1 MLGGAA
7 VSEQAFSGHAA
18 RLSGYAYLVSVLPAQ
33 IARDLGI
40 DVELRPRRLAG
51 FAPPDVRFD
60 HDGAGLGADR
70 DAFRALS
77 ALTSEAGRR
86 LAATWLG
93 PLPSR
98 AEAERLLADV
108 PGAWELLAE
117 RPIGESLRERFA
129 SPLVRGVLGTDA
141 IVGTLVSLFDP
152 SLRQN
157 RCFAWHVCGGPWRV
171 PVGGMGA
178 LSDAL
183 AGAARRA
190 GAELRTGAEVL
201 AVDGTDVTWREDGE
215 EHTVSAGHVL
225 LNAAPRDVKAEGSQL
240 KLNMLLDRLPRL
252 RSGVRPEDAFTGTFH
267 VDEDEDALETAY
279 EQAVAGGLPERP
291 PFEVYCHSLTDRSI
305 LGPDAP
311 AEQHT
316 LTAFVM
322 HTPARLFKPD
332 ERAWHRNIKVPGTE
346 LVARVLD
353 GIDAHLVEPLRDCLA
368 LDAEGRPCLE
378 VKTPQDLER
387 ELGMPGGNIFH
398 GDLDWP
404 WAEAADEEGGWGVET
419 ADPRVLRCGATARRG
434 GCVSGIGGQNAAM
447 AILFPIAPVHWG

>member
-1 MLGGAA
+1 MLERRAVLGGAA

-18 RLSGYAYLVSVLPAQ
+18 RLSRYAYLVSVLPGR

-60 HDGAGLGADR
+60 HDGAGLGPDR

-77 ALTSEAGRR
+77 ALTTEAGRR
-86 LAATWLG
+86 LAATWLE
-93 PLPSR
+93 PLPAR
-98 AEAERLLADV
+98 AEAERLLAGV

-117 RPIGESLRERFA
+117 RPIGESLRERFT

-141 IVGTLVSLFDP
+141 VVGTLVSLFDP

-183 AGAARRA
+183 AGAARQA

-201 AVDGTDVTWREDGE
+201 AVDGTEVTWREGGG
-215 EHTVSAGHVL
+215 EHTVTAGHVL
-225 LNAAPRDVKAEGSQL
+225 LNAAPPDVRAEGSQL

-252 RSGVRPEDAFTGTFH
+252 RSGVPAEDAFTGTFH
-267 VDEDEDALETAY
+267 VDEDEASLEAAY
-279 EQAVAGGLPERP
+279 AGAAAGRLPERP

-311 AEQHT
+311 PEQHA
-316 LTAFVM
+316 LTAFVL
-322 HTPARLFKPD
+322 HAPSSIAG
-332 ERAWHRNIKVPGTE
+332 NE
-346 LVARVLD
+346 LAARVLA
-353 GIDAHLVEPLRDCLA
+353 GIDAHLEEPLRECLA
-368 LDAEGRPCLE
+368 RDAEGRPCLE
-378 VKTPQDLER
+378 VKTPRDLER

-404 WAEAADEEGGWGVET
+404 WAESAEEAGGWGVET
-419 ADPRVLRCGATARRG
+419 EHPRVLRCGASARRG
-434 GCVSGIGGQNAAM
+434 GCVSGIAGQNAAM
-447 AILFPIAPVHWG
+447 AILSPLHRFGGVRIGR